1 MKRRHAMN
9 HTTNKWFRPA
19 SPLSGAVPAFDFFGH
34 ISDRWCEVSLKEI
47 KDRQQKFLEGLDR
60 SDAEKIAGDWRNV
73 GNDFRSALTA
83 VKNGTDYS
91 RNN

>member
-1 MKRRHAMN
+1 MN
-9 HTTNKWFRPA
+9 NTANRLFRPV
-19 SPLSGAVPAFDFFGH
+19 SLLFGMVLAFDFFGH

-60 SDAEKIAGDWRNV
+60 TDTEKIAGDWQNI

-83 VKNGTDYS
+83 VRTGLDYS
-91 RNN
+91 SNS